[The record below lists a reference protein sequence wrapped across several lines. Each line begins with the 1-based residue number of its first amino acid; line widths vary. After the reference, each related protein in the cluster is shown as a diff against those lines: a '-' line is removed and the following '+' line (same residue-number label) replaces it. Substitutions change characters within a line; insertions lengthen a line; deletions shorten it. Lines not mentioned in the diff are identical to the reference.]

1 MNRHWTAVADHV
13 DAVRRYARAIG
24 RDPVHADDL
33 VQECL
38 ARALSRPRDWHDVRD
53 ARAYLLAI
61 VRNLHVDDRARRRD
75 VALVSIDDGDP
86 GLACAPG
93 QFGRL
98 LLRDLAR
105 SLQALPAE
113 RRRLLLLIA
122 FDGLSYQEA
131 ARQLDLPVGTVMS
144 RLSRTR
150 AILRR
155 LMDDETTAGDERLF
169 RRRAPDGRYEGFD
182 RAHATVAE

>member
-38 ARALSRPRDWHDVRD
+38 ARALSRPRDWQDVRD

-61 VRNLHVDDRARRRD
+61 VRNLHVDDRARWRD
-75 VALVSIDDGDP
+75 AALVPIDDSDP
-86 GLACAPG
+86 GLACAPE

-105 SLQALPAE
+105 SLRALPEE

-122 FDGLSYQEA
+122 LDGVSYQEA
-131 ARQLDLPVGTVMS
+131 ARRLDLPVGTVMS

-155 LMDDETTAGDERLF
+155 LMDDESAGDERPQ
-169 RRRAPDGRYEGFD
+169 RRRAPDASCKEFD
-182 RAHATVAE
+182 RAHATVTE